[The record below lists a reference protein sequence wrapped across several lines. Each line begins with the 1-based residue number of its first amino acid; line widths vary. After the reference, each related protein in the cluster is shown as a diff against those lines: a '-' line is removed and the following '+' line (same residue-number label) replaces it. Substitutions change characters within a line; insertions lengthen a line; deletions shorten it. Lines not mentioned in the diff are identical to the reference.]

1 MEDENMDAI
10 IYTRY
15 SPSGSN
21 KDTSLATQED
31 LCRKACELQ
40 GWNVVGVFKDKAKSG
55 RSMSGR
61 VGFSAAMEAALKF
74 KGILVAYD
82 LTRISRS
89 TVDGLKLFNRLEEGG
104 AGVYIVSGAC
114 RPDTTQP
121 HWKLVMTLLLSLGEY
136 QAELNREKTIAGLK
150 RRAERGLPLGERP
163 FGDMPGEK
171 EELHWLIWRR
181 YNGWSASALA
191 AELRF
196 RGRKHRVRAGY
207 MCWWSASAIGNLY
220 RRFRNE
226 ESEWEKTIAGWHKQN
241 PDEQPGFDNYDV
253 YVNRML
259 PEIDMSTRTHPKDG
273 HFCVPMRVAS
283 QVLTAEG
290 KLKMTLPEA
299 AKVIRDSLHP
309 EIPEI
314 WKIASWERLTGKKD
328 RRILDKTA

>member
-1 MEDENMDAI
+1 MNNSENPPAI

-40 GWNVVGVFKDKAKSG
+40 GWKVVGVFKDRAKSG
-55 RSMSGR
+55 RSTKDR
-61 VGFSAAMEAALKF
+61 QGFQAAVVAALKF

-89 TVDGLKLFNRLEEGG
+89 TIEGLKLFTQLEEGG

-150 RRAERGLPLGERP
+150 RRAEKGLPLGERP
-163 FGDMPGEK
+163 FGDHPGELR
-171 EELHWLIWRR
+171 ELHWLVWRR
-181 YNGWSASALA
+181 HNGWSASALA
-191 AELRF
+191 AELKF
-196 RGRKHRVRAGY
+196 RGKKHRVRAGY
-207 MCWWSASAIGNLY
+207 LCWWSASAIGNLF
-220 RRFRNE
+220 RRLKDEDWLDAVNQWND
-226 ESEWEKTIAGWHKQN
+226 STPEK
-241 PDEQPGFDNYDV
+241 QPGFDNYDV

-273 HFCVPMRVAS
+273 HFCVPTKVAS
-283 QVLTAEG
+283 QVLTTEG
-290 KLKMTLPEA
+290 KLKMTTPEA
-299 AKVIRDSLHP
+299 AKVIRDALHP
-309 EIPEI
+309 DVPEV
-314 WKIASWERLTGKKD
+314 WRAASWERLTKS
-328 RRILDKTA
+328 RYTLDKTG